1 MLFGRF
7 EAKKSCLR
15 DYLTFSKQNSLH
27 VKNSQKKRTEIH
39 QNYSSSASNSASR
52 SLTGTAA
59 AQPLLPEAGRQPR
72 LSPSPSAPVLNTK
85 SHFRTSSDTTK
96 IGRWWRQI
104 FELTHCSKLEISTK
118 KSFWLRKFLVCF
130 FEGSKLEEMMT
141 WKFFFEVLKETILS
155 KKNL

>member
-1 MLFGRF
+1 MGDLKPRKVASEIIWPLVNKNHSMLIIH
-7 EAKKSCLR
+7 KKP
-15 DYLTFSKQNSLH
+15 
-27 VKNSQKKRTEIH
+27 TEIH

-104 FELTHCSKLEISTK
+104 FELTHCSKLELSMEE
-118 KSFWLRKFLVCF
+118 KSFWLRQFLGV
-130 FEGSKLEEMMT
+130 FEGMKSEEQSGSLAKVRKCL
-141 WKFFFEVLKETILS
+141 WWFIWLF
-155 KKNL
+155 